1 MTDFDCTPQVD
12 LEFMNVEH
20 RKAFDDANEIKCLL
34 EIAKTDLSSVEKSI
48 DQCLD
53 KLLADTVNHFHLEE
67 KYMEEYQFPAREQ
80 HRHEHQQFLR
90 NMNIECRLWQSD
102 HNLAAAGRLERY
114 VEEDFPHWL
123 VNHIVTVDTVTAS
136 YIAHHGGRSL

>member
-12 LEFMNVEH
+12 LEFMNIEN
-20 RKAFDDANEIKCLL
+20 RKAFDDANEIKRLL

-67 KYMEEYQFPAREQ
+67 KYMDEYQFPAREQ

-136 YIAHHGGRSL
+136 YIARHGGRSL

>member
-12 LEFMNVEH
+12 LEFMNAEH
-20 RKAFDDANEIKCLL
+20 RKAFDDANEIKRLL
-34 EIAKTDLSSVEKSI
+34 DIAKTDLSSVEKSI

-136 YIAHHGGRSL
+136 YIARHGGRSL

>member
-12 LEFMNVEH
+12 LEFMNAEH
-20 RKAFDDANEIKCLL
+20 RKAFDDANEIKRLL

-48 DQCLD
+48 DHCLD
-53 KLLADTVNHFHLEE
+53 KLLADTVNHFYLEE
-67 KYMEEYQFPAREQ
+67 KYMEEFQFPAREQ
-80 HRHEHQQFLR
+80 HRQEHQQFLR

-123 VNHIVTVDTVTAS
+123 VNHIVTMDTVTAS
-136 YIAHHGGRSL
+136 YIARHGGGSL

>member
-12 LEFMNVEH
+12 LEFMNAEH
-20 RKAFDDANEIKCLL
+20 RKAFDDANEIKRLL

-102 HNLAAAGRLERY
+102 HNLAAARRLERY

-136 YIAHHGGRSL
+136 YIARHGGRSL

>member
-12 LEFMNVEH
+12 LEFMNVEY

-67 KYMEEYQFPAREQ
+67 KYMDEYQFPAREQ

-136 YIAHHGGRSL
+136 YIARHGGRSL

>member
-1 MTDFDCTPQVD
+1 
-12 LEFMNVEH
+12 
-20 RKAFDDANEIKCLL
+20 
-34 EIAKTDLSSVEKSI
+34 
-48 DQCLD
+48 
-53 KLLADTVNHFHLEE
+53 
-67 KYMEEYQFPAREQ
+67 MEEYQFPAREQ

-136 YIAHHGGRSL
+136 YIARHGGRSL